1 MVGAGARK
9 VAYRAGSLAEAG
21 AQTMTE
27 DLWAL
32 VAVGAAVGS
41 IGLVYGILMAVA
53 GLSRAVSPE
62 AVEDPHKD
70 PERLRTERRV
80 ARLMRDSRYEPV
92 AARGRR
98 LRVAPAVA
106 QGSLDDDTGD
116 PKADQERDAELV
128 PASAKPR

>member
-1 MVGAGARK
+1 VQPARGRC
-9 VAYRAGSLAEAG
+9 AA
-21 AQTMTE
+21 MTE
-27 DLWAL
+27 QLWVL
-32 VAVGAAVGS
+32 VRAGAAVGLV
-41 IGLVYGILMAVA
+41 GLIYGIIMVVA

-62 AVEDPHKD
+62 VVDEPRKD
-70 PERLRTERRV
+70 PERVRNEHRI

-106 QGSLDDDTGD
+106 QGSLADDTGTSRTV
-116 PKADQERDAELV
+116 KERDAELV